1 MSGIEWRKSS
11 YSNGSGGACVELG
24 WKKSSHSNG
33 SGGECIELAFAGAVR
48 DSKNPEGPVLI
59 VSRSALESF
68 VAAAKR
74 R

>member
-11 YSNGSGGACVELG
+11 YSNGSGGTCVELG
-24 WKKSSHSNG
+24 WKKSSHSNA
-33 SGGECIELAFAGAVR
+33 SGGTCVELAFAGAVR